1 MSRKIDRRPG
11 DPPVEAHSN
20 ASVVLGEQTN
30 LKDFLSS
37 DIFEVLPLILFLV
50 GTFTIFAI
58 FADGFL
64 TVSNLLNVLRQ
75 ISYSTILALGL
86 GIIIIGGGI
95 DLSVGSIAALVGI
108 VSAASLAAGIN
119 TYMAILL
126 GLLAGVAC
134 GFVNGTMVAYIG
146 IPPFIMTL
154 ALGFVNQG
162 IIFTWTK
169 GYPIYDGFT
178 DLFLFIGIGYLF
190 NIPTPVILMLVFLV
204 IAYIFISKTSY
215 GRYIYALGNNEES
228 LRVCGINTKKI
239 RLLTYILSG
248 FLSAVAGIVMTARM
262 QSGQPAVG
270 MGGGLT
276 LLLNSITGILLGG
289 IELSGGKGSLLG
301 ILAGTLFIGILTN
314 GLTILGFGTYRLMI
328 IIGLALM
335 AALAWNILRVK
346 K

>member
-1 MSRKIDRRPG
+1 MSQKIDRRSG
-11 DPPVEAHSN
+11 DPPVEAYSN
-20 ASVVLGEQTN
+20 GSVVLGEQTK

-37 DIFEVLPLILFLV
+37 DIFDVLPLLLFLV

-64 TVSNLLNVLRQ
+64 TVNNLLNVLRQ

-108 VSAASLAAGIN
+108 VSAASLAAGID

-134 GFVNGTMVAYIG
+134 GFVNGTMVAYVG

-190 NIPTPVILMLVFLV
+190 NIPTPVVLMLVFLV

-239 RLLTYILSG
+239 RLLTYVLSG

>member
-1 MSRKIDRRPG
+1 MSQKIDRRSG
-11 DPPVEAHSN
+11 DPPVEAYSN
-20 ASVVLGEQTN
+20 GSVVLGQQTN

-37 DIFEVLPLILFLV
+37 DIFDVLPLLLFLV

-64 TVSNLLNVLRQ
+64 TVNNLLNVLRQ

-108 VSAASLAAGIN
+108 VSAASLAAGID

-134 GFVNGTMVAYIG
+134 GFVNGTMVAYVG

-190 NIPTPVILMLVFLV
+190 NIPTPVVLMLVFLV

-239 RLLTYILSG
+239 RLLTYVLSG

>member
-1 MSRKIDRRPG
+1 MSQKIDRRSG
-11 DPPVEAHSN
+11 DPPVEAYSN
-20 ASVVLGEQTN
+20 GSVVLGQQTN

-37 DIFEVLPLILFLV
+37 DIFDVLPLILFLV

-64 TVSNLLNVLRQ
+64 TVNNLLNVLRQ

-119 TYMAILL
+119 TYIAILL
-126 GLLAGVAC
+126 GLLAGLAC
-134 GFVNGTMVAYIG
+134 GFVNGTMVAYVG

-162 IIFTWTK
+162 VIFTWTK

-239 RLLTYILSG
+239 RLLTYVLSG